1 MSQSE
6 PDKSLIMSLKVG
18 IARFQE
24 FDFNRFR
31 YFNVPLKK
39 DLTGGKYA
47 NRDEL
52 VRRWFT
58 ALHDDKSY
66 SDRTKFGYV
75 NDLVRYVKF
84 VDSSNLDL
92 ETHDSIIA
100 QKN

>member
-58 ALHDDKSY
+58 ALYDDQTY

-84 VDSSNLDL
+84 VDSSNLL
-92 ETHDSIIA
+92 DSC
-100 QKN
+100 NS